1 MLKRSGDFEEWQLA
15 DLIKQGPYIDL
26 YKRGEICFVPYLDLP
41 TGEKKFVKF
50 VWLNEQWVYVDNS
63 Q

>member
-1 MLKRSGDFEEWQLA
+1 MLHRSADFEEWQLA
-15 DLIKQGPYIDL
+15 DYARQYIPL
-26 YKRGEICFVPYLDLP
+26 YKRGQVCFVPYIDDP